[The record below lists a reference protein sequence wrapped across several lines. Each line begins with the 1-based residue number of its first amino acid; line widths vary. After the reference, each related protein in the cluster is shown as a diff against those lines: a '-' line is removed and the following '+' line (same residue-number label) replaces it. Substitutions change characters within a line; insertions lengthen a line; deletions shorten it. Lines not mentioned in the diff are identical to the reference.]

1 MSTKQDQHNKDKQ
14 LQSQMIIYQ
23 DANGNIKLD
32 VRFDGETVWLNQKM
46 IGQLFNCSVENVI
59 LHLKNIY
66 NSQELEESATTKFF
80 LVVQHEGQRS
90 VKRKIL
96 FYNLDIIIAIG
107 YRVNSMQATHFRIW
121 ATQRLKEYII
131 KGFTLDEE
139 RLKNPDQ
146 PFDYFEELAQ
156 KIQDIRT
163 SEKRFY
169 RKITDIYALS
179 VDYDPTADISINFF
193 KTVQNKLHWAV
204 TGQTASEIIAHRADG
219 DKQNMGLTSW
229 RGDTI
234 RKTDAI
240 VAKNYLSLDELAMLN
255 NLVEQ
260 YLIFAQGQA
269 MQRIPMSMQDWINK
283 LDGFLKLND
292 KNILSNAGK
301 ISHKLALEI
310 ANKEYD
316 KYHQYYL
323 QQEAVKNSDF
333 DNWSESVVK
342 TVNSDRKVSKK
353 KN

>member
-1 MSTKQDQHNKDKQ
+1 MSTKQDQHNKDEQ
-14 LQSQMIIYQ
+14 LQSQMVIYQ
-23 DANGNIKLD
+23 NANGDIKLD
-32 VRFDGETVWLNQKM
+32 VRFDGETVWLNQKQM
-46 IGQLFNCSVENVI
+46 AVLFNKSISTINEHIKNIFAEGELVENSVI
-59 LHLKNIY
+59 RNFRITGTDSKSYQVI
-66 NSQELEESATTKFF
+66 
-80 LVVQHEGQRS
+80 
-90 VKRKIL
+90 
-96 FYNLDIIIAIG
+96 FYNLDIIISVG
-107 YRVNSMQATHFRIW
+107 YRVKSIQGTQFRIW

-179 VDYDPTADISINFF
+179 VDYDPTADVSISFF

-204 TGQTASEIIAHRADG
+204 TGQTASEIIANRADS

-240 VAKNYLSLDELAMLN
+240 VAKNYLSVDELAMLN

-301 ISHKLALEI
+301 ISHELALEI
-310 ANKEYD
+310 AYKEYD
-316 KYHQYYL
+316 KYHQHYL
-323 QQEAVKNSDF
+323 QQETIKNSDF
-333 DNWSESVVK
+333 DNWSEYVVR
-342 TVNSDRKVSKK
+342 TGNSAKRISKK
-353 KN
+353 RN